1 MASTLQPGTGAQDS
15 ITLCLGGDVMTG
27 RGIDQ
32 IQRHRCDPRLYEP
45 WVHDARDYRRLAE
58 QANGPIPAPV
68 DPAYCWGEAL
78 AEIEARQPDLRL
90 INLETAIT
98 ARGAPWPGK
107 GIHYRMH
114 PDNLGMLTAA
124 RPDCCVLANNHV
136 LDWGREGLDDT
147 LAVLAQAGIA
157 HAGAGPDAAAAE
169 APAVLPLPGGGRL
182 LVFARATADSG
193 VMEDWPATAQRSG
206 VALLDGLGE
215 ASAQAFAAE
224 VARWR
229 RPGDLVLLSVHWGG
243 NWGAD
248 VPAPQRRFARRL
260 VDLGAVDLVHGHSS
274 HHARAPEVW
283 RGRLIVY
290 GCGDLIND
298 YEGIGREGP
307 YDPAAV
313 CLWFPRLARD
323 GALQGL
329 EVVPLR
335 LRRLQLVRADAEA
348 RHSLRALLL
357 HDSARTGIALA
368 DQADSSWRV
377 GWRDGAEVAPR
388 G

>member
-1 MASTLQPGTGAQDS
+1 MQDKRIATRDG
-15 ITLCLGGDVMTG
+15 ITLWLAGDVMTG

-32 IQRHRCDPRLYEP
+32 IQHHPGDPQLHEP
-45 WVHDARDYRRLAE
+45 WVRDARDYVRLAE
-58 QANGPIPAPV
+58 QVNGPVPAPV
-68 DPAYCWGEAL
+68 EPAYCWGAAL
-78 AEIEARQPDLRL
+78 AELEARQPDLRI

-98 ARGAPWPGK
+98 ACGAPWPGK

-114 PDNLGMLTAA
+114 PDNLGLLAA
-124 RPDCCVLANNHV
+124 AQPDCCALANNHL
-136 LDWGREGLDDT
+136 LDWGREGLADT
-147 LAVLAQAGIA
+147 LAALERAGIA
-157 HAGAGPDAAAAE
+157 CAGAGLDANKAC
-169 APAVLPLPGGGRL
+169 APAALPLPGGGRL
-182 LVFARATADSG
+182 LVFSRATADSG
-193 VMEDWPATAQRSG
+193 VMEGWNAMPHRSG
-206 VALLDGLGE
+206 IALLE
-215 ASAQAFAAE
+215 ALDEATVQDFAAE

-248 VPAPQRRFARRL
+248 IPEQQRRFARRL
-260 VDLGAVDLVHGHSS
+260 IDLGAVDLVHGHSS

-307 YDPAAV
+307 HDSAAV
-313 CLWFPRLARD
+313 CLWFARVACD

-335 LRRLQLVRADAEA
+335 LKRLQLVRADAEA
-348 RHSLRALLL
+348 RNSLCALLL
-357 HDSARTGIALA
+357 HESSRTGIALTDEA
-368 DQADSSWRV
+368 DGSWRV
-377 GWRDGAEVAPR
+377 EWHDGADSAAQ

>member
-1 MASTLQPGTGAQDS
+1 MNDKLRTAGDG
-15 ITLCLGGDVMTG
+15 ITLWLAGDVMTG

-45 WVHDARDYRRLAE
+45 WVRDARDYVRLAE
-58 QANGPIPAPV
+58 QVNGPVPAPV
-68 DPAYCWGEAL
+68 ELAYVWGEAL

-90 INLETAIT
+90 INLETAVT
-98 ARGAPWPGK
+98 ARGEPWPAK

-114 PDNLGMLTAA
+114 PDNVGLLAA
-124 RPDCCVLANNHV
+124 ASPDCCTLANNHV

-147 LAVLAQAGIA
+147 LQTLARAGIA
-157 HAGAGPDAAAAE
+157 CAGAGADEAAAD
-169 APAVLPLPGGGRL
+169 APAALPLPGGGRL

-193 VMEDWPATAQRSG
+193 VPDGWRATARRSG
-206 VALLDGLGE
+206 VALLEGLGD
-215 ASAQAFAAE
+215 ASAQTFAAE

-229 RPGDLVLLSVHWGG
+229 RPGDRVLLSVHWGG

-248 VPAPQRRFARRL
+248 IPAQQRRFARRL
-260 VDLGAVDLVHGHSS
+260 IDLGAVDLVHGHSS
-274 HHARAPEVW
+274 HCPRPHEVW
-283 RGRLIVY
+283 QGKLILY

-313 CLWFPRLARD
+313 CLWFARIARES
-323 GALQGL
+323 GFLQGL
-329 EVVPLR
+329 EIVPLR
-335 LRRLQLVRADAEA
+335 LRRLQLARADADA
-348 RHSLRALLL
+348 RHSLRNLLL
-357 HDSARTGIALA
+357 HDSDQFGIALA
-368 DQADSSWRV
+368 EQPDGSWRV
-377 GWRDGAEVAPR
+377 DWRDGAGVMPQ

>member
-1 MASTLQPGTGAQDS
+1 MRNDPHAAASG
-15 ITLCLGGDVMTG
+15 ITLCLAGDVMTG

-32 IQRHRCDPRLYEP
+32 IQRHRCDPLLFEP
-45 WVHDARDYRRLAE
+45 WVRNARDYVRLAE
-58 QANGPIPAPV
+58 RVNGPIQAPV

-78 AEIEARQPDLRL
+78 AAIEARRPDLRI

-98 ARGAPWPGK
+98 ARGTPWPGK

-114 PDNLGMLTAA
+114 PDNLGVLAAA

-136 LDWGREGLDDT
+136 LDWGREGLADT
-147 LAVLAQAGIA
+147 LDALDRAGIA
-157 HAGAGPDAAAAE
+157 CPGAGASAMTAR
-169 APAVLPLPGGGRL
+169 APAILTLPGGGRL
-182 LVFARATADSG
+182 LVFSRATADSG
-193 VMEDWPATAQRSG
+193 LLDGWAAGPGCSG
-206 VALLDGLGE
+206 VALLESLDE
-215 ASAQAFAAE
+215 AAAQDLAAE

-243 NWGAD
+243 NWGAEI
-248 VPAPQRRFARRL
+248 PAQQRRFARRL
-260 VDLGAVDLVHGHSS
+260 IDLGAVDLVHGHSS

-283 RGRLIVY
+283 RGRLIID

-313 CLWFPRLARD
+313 CLWFARIARD

-335 LRRLQLVRADAEA
+335 LSRLQLVRADAEA
-348 RHSLRALLL
+348 RRSLRALLL
-357 HDSARTGIALA
+357 HDSARSGIELV
-368 DQADSSWRV
+368 DQADGSWRV
-377 GWRDGAEVAPR
+377 VGWSPSQA
-388 G
+388 